1 MTFNASI
8 KMHRTLQAIYGSSNW
23 SCNNNINLNQVLHIK
38 HSLYEEKFILEFK
51 YGWICEYI
59 CVCERAMSSVVCVLG
74 GGAPIVN
81 LQPPLTGVNPSNMNE
96 RWEHYDDQPVQ

>member
-1 MTFNASI
+1 
-8 KMHRTLQAIYGSSNW
+8 MHRTLQAIYGSSNW

-38 HSLYEEKFILEFK
+38 HSIYEENFILEFK
-51 YGWICEYI
+51 YGWIRECI
-59 CVCERAMSSVVCVLG
+59 SVCERVMSSVVCVCWGG

-81 LQPPLTGVNPSNMNE
+81 LQPPLTGVKNPSNMNE